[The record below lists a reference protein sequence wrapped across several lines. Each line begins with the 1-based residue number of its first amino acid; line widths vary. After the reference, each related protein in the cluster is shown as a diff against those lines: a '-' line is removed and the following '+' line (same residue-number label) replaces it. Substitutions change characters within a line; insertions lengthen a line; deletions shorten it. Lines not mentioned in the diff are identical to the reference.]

1 MDAARNGKNTDTLHR
16 YGDDLVEKIPMHPD
30 DFKAHLD
37 WVTAK
42 RFHEQGNGTFREKP
56 AYCRIG

>member
-1 MDAARNGKNTDTLHR
+1 MDAARNGKNTDTLYR
-16 YGDDLVEKIPMHPD
+16 YGDNLVEKIPMHPD
-30 DFKAHLD
+30 DFKAQLD

-42 RFHEQGNGTFREKP
+42 RFHEQGHGTFREKP